1 MNIVQ
6 IIYGTIKYVQTKK
19 KRKQEK
25 LDIQGLEQGTGTV
38 LGIGTAQG
46 RQRPKILMKEMTVK
60 TKISM

>member
-1 MNIVQ
+1 MNIVR
-6 IIYGTIKYVQTKK
+6 IIYGTIKYVHTQKK
-19 KRKQEK
+19 KQEK